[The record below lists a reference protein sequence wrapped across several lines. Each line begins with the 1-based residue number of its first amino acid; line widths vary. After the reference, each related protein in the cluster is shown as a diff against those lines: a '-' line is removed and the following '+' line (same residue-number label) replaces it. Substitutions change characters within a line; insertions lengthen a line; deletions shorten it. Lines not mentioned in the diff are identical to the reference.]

1 MEMRGVAPRPLP
13 FFYICTLNSTLIHPI
28 CHKNF
33 RALSRRVVR
42 LFLRYSLSGS
52 LPFDS
57 LLKNLR
63 SKDLRFF
70 MEMRGVEP
78 LSARATTAV
87 STSVV
92 CALDLAYPALTNK
105 LIQSQKDKFPCLAI
119 LQLPSKYSA
128 GRLSDPTSQNTWAER
143 SLIKQRQ
150 LIYYC

>member
-1 MEMRGVAPRPLP
+1 
-13 FFYICTLNSTLIHPI
+13 
-28 CHKNF
+28 
-33 RALSRRVVR
+33 
-42 LFLRYSLSGS
+42 
-52 LPFDS
+52 
-57 LLKNLR
+57 
-63 SKDLRFF
+63 

-150 LIYYC
+150 LICYC

>member
-1 MEMRGVAPRPLP
+1 MRGVAPRPLP

>member
-1 MEMRGVAPRPLP
+1 
-13 FFYICTLNSTLIHPI
+13 
-28 CHKNF
+28 
-33 RALSRRVVR
+33 
-42 LFLRYSLSGS
+42 
-52 LPFDS
+52 
-57 LLKNLR
+57 
-63 SKDLRFF
+63 

-105 LIQSQKDKFPCLAI
+105 LIQSQKDKFPYLAI